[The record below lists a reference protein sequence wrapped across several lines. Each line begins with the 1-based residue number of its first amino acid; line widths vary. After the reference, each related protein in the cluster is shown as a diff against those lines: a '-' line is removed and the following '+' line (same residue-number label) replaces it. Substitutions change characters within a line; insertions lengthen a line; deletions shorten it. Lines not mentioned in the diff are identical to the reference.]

1 MNILRKIWPRRSS
14 FRRQLML
21 VFGTGVIAAALVAGI
36 ASSWLGSKSAREN
49 FLRQGK
55 QVTENLAKQAPLAL
69 LYSSAENA
77 REAVAATLAF
87 PDVRHVAIYGPGN
100 HLLLQQGTDA
110 TSRFAPPLRASVE
123 AVIESESKKEWV
135 FVAPVYS
142 DAPAEEMSPFETVKR
157 EPELL
162 GYVRVI
168 LSKDTL
174 YAMMR
179 SIFFS
184 NILTSLA
191 LAVVLLLVIRLVTR
205 RITQPL
211 NNLANI
217 MRRAE
222 QGELRVRA
230 AMNGP
235 RDITDM
241 AHAFNEMMSVL
252 EAREAELRRN
262 RDDAIESARIKAQ
275 FTANVGHEIRTPMN
289 GVLGML
295 DLLRE
300 MRLTRKQREYVEIA
314 RNSGHLLLTLLN
326 DLLDFSKLEVG
337 KLKLENIRFD
347 LRQSIEDALELLAEA
362 AHRKHLELAYFIA
375 GDVPQYVFGDPTRLR
390 QIITNLVGN
399 AIKFTNE
406 GEVSLYVAWVKSDD
420 GSYGLRFEV
429 VDTGIGIDTGAQQSV
444 FDSYAQADGW
454 TTRKYGGTG
463 LGLSITRQL
472 VQMMGGEIGVIS
484 AIGKGS
490 TFWFTLKLK
499 AEPSTELTPPLFSG
513 RHAIVIERVECSRKF
528 LTEALESFGIRAT
541 VCPDLARARE
551 ALVQTGQRFDL
562 LVIND
567 SLGGAEMVRAARALP
582 GYAALPAVLM
592 GKMQTAIHSADAE
605 GIVWL
610 SKPVRRTRL
619 LESIAEAT
627 GMSKKVER
635 SEVPAESTTLS
646 AYVLIVEDNLTNQ
659 LVASGMLDRLGCR
672 VDVARNGR
680 EGVEAVSRI
689 NYDIVLMDCN
699 MPEMDGYEATTRI
712 RGLNSQH
719 KDTIVIAMTA
729 NVHPGEVE
737 KCLSVG
743 MNDYLSKPLGLEDLR
758 EKLLKWMT
766 SPEQAETR
774 LEQAR
779 AAYSIIVDAPPVL
792 DDARFGQLQKLFG
805 KSVRDFVAIYLE
817 EVPAAIEKLK
827 AACERTEA
835 KPIVDSA
842 HSIKG
847 TSINL
852 GLAQLAN
859 IAREIEQLAR
869 DGELGAVSAALKQLD
884 NAFDAARD
892 ALQARV
898 ERISASTD

>member
-1 MNILRKIWPRRSS
+1 
-14 FRRQLML
+14 ML
-21 VFGTGVIAAALVAGI
+21 VFSTGVVAAALVAGI

-49 FLRQGK
+49 FVRQGK
-55 QVTENLAKQAPLAL
+55 QITENLAKQAPLAL

-87 PDVRHVAIYGPGN
+87 PDVRHVAIYGMGN
-100 HLLLQQGTDA
+100 RLLLEQGTK
-110 TSRFAPPLRASVE
+110 SRSVAGAALKPAAE
-123 AVIESESKKEWV
+123 AQLESDTKNEWV
-135 FVAPVYS
+135 FIAPVYS
-142 DAPAEEMSPFETVKR
+142 DAPSDEMSPFETVQRK
-157 EPELL
+157 PELL

-179 SIFFS
+179 SIFLS

-191 LAVVLLLVIRLVTR
+191 LAAVLLFVLSVATR
-205 RITQPL
+205 RITRPL
-211 NNLANI
+211 SNLANI

-230 AMNGP
+230 AMTGP

-252 EAREAELRRN
+252 EAREAELRKN

-337 KLKLENIRFD
+337 KLKLESIRFD

-406 GEVSLYVAWVKSDD
+406 GEVSLSVAWVQSDD
-420 GSYGLRFEV
+420 GAYGLRFEV
-429 VDTGIGIDTGAQQSV
+429 IDTGIGIDSTAQKSV

-463 LGLSITRQL
+463 LGLSITKQL
-472 VQMMGGEIGVIS
+472 VQMMGGDIGVIS

-499 AEPSTELTPPLFSG
+499 AEPSTELSPPLFRG
-513 RHAIVIERVECSRKF
+513 RHALVVERVECSRKF
-528 LTEALESFGIRAT
+528 LSEALESFGMRVT
-541 VCPDLARARE
+541 LCPDLVRARE
-551 ALVQTGQRFDL
+551 ALAQTSQRFDL
-562 LVIND
+562 LVVND
-567 SLGGAEMVRAARALP
+567 SLGGAELVRSARALP

-610 SKPVRRTRL
+610 SKPVRRRRL
-619 LESIAEAT
+619 LESIAEAA
-627 GMSKKVER
+627 GMSQR
-635 SEVPAESTTLS
+635 ADHNDAPGPTTVIS
-646 AYVLIVEDNLTNQ
+646 AHVLVVEDNLTNQ

-680 EGVEAVSRI
+680 EGVEAVART

-712 RGLNSQH
+712 RGLNSSN

-743 MNDYLSKPLGLEDLR
+743 MNDYLSKPLGLEELR
-758 EKLLKWMT
+758 EKIVKWMGA
-766 SPEQAETR
+766 PEQAETR

-779 AAYSIIVDAPPVL
+779 ASYPIIEDAPAVL
-792 DDARFGQLQKLFG
+792 DKARFGQLQKLFN
-805 KSVRDFVAIYLE
+805 KRVREFVAIYLE
-817 EVPAAIEKLK
+817 EVPAAIAKLK
-827 AACERTEA
+827 AACEQADA
-835 KPIVDSA
+835 KQIADSA

-847 TSINL
+847 TSVNL
-852 GLAQLAN
+852 GLAQLAGV
-859 IAREIEQLAR
+859 AREIEQLAR
-869 DGELGAVSAALKQLD
+869 ENELGAVGAGLKQLD
-884 NAFDAARD
+884 RAFEAARE
-892 ALQARV
+892 ALQTEV
-898 ERISASTD
+898 ERMSASAD

>member
-1 MNILRKIWPRRSS
+1 
-14 FRRQLML
+14 ML
-21 VFGTGVIAAALVAGI
+21 VFSTGVIAAALVAGL

-49 FLRQGK
+49 FVRQGK
-55 QVTENLAKQAPLAL
+55 QITENLAKQAPLAL
-69 LYSSAENA
+69 LYSSADNA
-77 REAVAATLAF
+77 RDAVAATLAF

-100 HLLLQQGTDA
+100 QLLLEQGVK
-110 TSRFAPPLRASVE
+110 SGSGIAPALKSGTQTQL
-123 AVIESESKKEWV
+123 ESETQSEWV
-135 FVAPVYS
+135 FIAPVYS
-142 DAPAEEMSPFETVKR
+142 DAPAGEMSPFETVR
-157 EPELL
+157 RQPELL
-162 GYVRVI
+162 GHVRVI
-168 LSKDTL
+168 LSKNTL

-179 SIFFS
+179 SIFLS

-191 LAVVLLLVIRLVTR
+191 LAVVLLFVLSVATRRVTR
-205 RITQPL
+205 PL
-211 NNLANI
+211 SNLANI

-222 QGELRVRA
+222 QGELRERA
-230 AMNGP
+230 ALSGP

-252 EAREAELRRN
+252 EAREAELRKN
-262 RDDAIESARIKAQ
+262 RDDALESARIKAQ

-375 GDVPQYVFGDPTRLR
+375 GDVPQYVVGDPTRLR
-390 QIITNLVGN
+390 QIITNLIGN

-406 GEVSLYVAWVKSDD
+406 GDVSLYVSWVPSED
-420 GSYGLRFEV
+420 GDYGLRFEV
-429 VDTGIGIDTGAQQSV
+429 VDTGIGIDATAQTSI

-454 TTRKYGGTG
+454 TTRRFGGTG
-463 LGLSITRQL
+463 LGLSITKQL
-472 VQMMGGEIGVIS
+472 VQMMDGEIGVLS
-484 AIGKGS
+484 ALGKGS

-499 AEPSTELTPPLFSG
+499 AEPGTELSPPQFPG
-513 RHAIVIERVECSRKF
+513 RHALVVERVECSRRF
-528 LTEALESFGIRAT
+528 LGEALESAGMRVT
-541 VCPDLARARE
+541 LCPDLARARE
-551 ALVQTGQRFDL
+551 ALLLTRQHFDV

-567 SLGGAEMVRAARALP
+567 SLGGAELIRAARSLP
-582 GYAALPAVLM
+582 RYSTLCAVLM
-592 GKMQTAIHSADAE
+592 GKMQTAIHSADSE

-610 SKPVRRTRL
+610 SKPVRRQRL

-627 GMSKKVER
+627 GVSER
-635 SEVPAESTTLS
+635 TERREVVPPATRLS
-646 AYVLIVEDNLTNQ
+646 AHVLVVEDNLTNQ

-672 VDVARNGR
+672 IDVARNGR
-680 EGVEAVSRI
+680 EGVEAVART
-689 NYDIVLMDCN
+689 NYDVVLMDCN

-712 RGLNSQH
+712 RGLNSSH
-719 KDTIVIAMTA
+719 KDTVVIAMTA

-743 MNDYLSKPLGLEDLR
+743 MNDYLSKPLGLEQLR
-758 EKLLKWMT
+758 EKIVKWMT
-766 SPEQAETR
+766 SPEHTETR

-779 AAYSIIVDAPPVL
+779 ASYPSMEDAPAVL
-792 DDARFGQLQKLFG
+792 DKARFGQLQSLFS
-805 KSVRDFVAIYLE
+805 KRVREFVDIYLK
-817 EVPAAIEKLK
+817 EVPEAIAKLK
-827 AACERTEA
+827 TACQSAEA
-835 KPIVDSA
+835 KQIVDAA

-847 TSINL
+847 TSMNL
-852 GLAQLAN
+852 GLAQLAGV
-859 IAREIEQLAR
+859 AREIEQLAR
-869 DGELGAVSAALKQLD
+869 ENELGAVSAALRQLD
-884 NAFDAARD
+884 NAFDAARQ
-892 ALQARV
+892 ALQAEV
-898 ERISASTD
+898 ERTSASAD